1 MEDLILKGTE
11 EAASS
16 SHSILSQRHL
26 LSHQPRST
34 KRQDAACPT
43 PSLFGA
49 VHIRLALS
57 VKTLSSTPLATM
69 LLLLLSIKS
78 TWTHKF
84 TFEKHRTTTYNNKH
98 KITHHLPQRDNTSTR
113 IHLQITRHQ
122 IDSNHEYLYQNS
134 YSYRLSSHLW
144 R

>member
-49 VHIRLALS
+49 THIRLALS
-57 VKTLSSTPLATM
+57 SIGQDPLLYSAC
-69 LLLLLSIKS
+69 
-78 TWTHKF
+78 
-84 TFEKHRTTTYNNKH
+84 Y
-98 KITHHLPQRDNTSTR
+98 DAVVVVVY
-113 IHLQITRHQ
+113 QI
-122 IDSNHEYLYQNS
+122 YMNS
-134 YSYRLSSHLW
+134 
-144 R
+144 